1 MVTYADR
8 DVHYLREQKEML
20 ENQNRFLE
28 GEFQRQLDK
37 IVTEKNDQIGRLIHI
52 IDQTCP
58 PPTEYGDQVT
68 DLTHSSGTRDC
79 SVLRVSASVFKGNH
93 DLLAQKFM
101 QQNVELQRELETLRA
116 KLEYTFKLLNDKL
129 DQQSAA
135 NASSTV
141 IQVAIEQMRH
151 SDAKLQEL
159 QLKTSSQQEEN
170 DLLRYLVRHG
180 SSSWRDEKDFDFHSM
195 NEHPPSRHWTHRETY
210 VSKVRKGNQLCL
222 FDCNRCSIEGIHSF
236 EHFFLWATM
245 IRLNQFFSSVE

>member
-37 IVTEKNDQIGRLIHI
+37 IVTEKNDQIGRLVHI

-58 PPTEYGDQVT
+58 PPTEYVDQVT
-68 DLTHSSGTRDC
+68 DLTHSSGTASYLLHR
-79 SVLRVSASVFKGNH
+79 LSASCFEGNH

-116 KLEYTFKLLNDKL
+116 KLEYTFKLLNEKL
-129 DQQSAA
+129 DKQSAA

-141 IQVAIEQMRH
+141 IQVAIEQMRQ

-170 DLLRYLVRHG
+170 DLLRYLVRHC
-180 SSSWRDEKDFDFHSM
+180 SSNWRVGETSISTRWNTILLD
-195 NEHPPSRHWTHRETY
+195 NEFIERRMYRELGM
-210 VSKVRKGNQLCL
+210 S
-222 FDCNRCSIEGIHSF
+222 
-236 EHFFLWATM
+236 
-245 IRLNQFFSSVE
+245 